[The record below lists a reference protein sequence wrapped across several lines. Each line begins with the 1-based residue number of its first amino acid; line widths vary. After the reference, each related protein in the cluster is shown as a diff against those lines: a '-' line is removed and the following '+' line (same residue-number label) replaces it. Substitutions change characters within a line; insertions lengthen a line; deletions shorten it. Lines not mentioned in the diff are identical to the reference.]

1 MMRFMKKRVQT
12 VVATYL
18 LSLLLMVIQ
27 KPIFLLCYADKAAG
41 ATLAECLSV
50 IWHGLVLDSTTAGY
64 LTVVPWLVMLL
75 TIWINLSER
84 TVQRVLKWYYIIITF
99 VVSLVV
105 SVDMGLFRY
114 WDFRL
119 DSTILQY
126 IVTPKEAAASV
137 TAMDVISTSLLFVAY
152 AATMWFT
159 LRVIYRRYRATI
171 IATSRRVLC
180 TLGFLLIGGLTFLA
194 IRGGVGHAV
203 ANVSMVY
210 FSDNSFLNQAATNPV
225 FSFLS
230 SSLRSELDADDYH
243 YFDESQRQQ
252 IISSLYA
259 DPSLVAPCDSL
270 LTTERPDIVLV
281 ILESFGRNVTDE
293 KVDGEWVTPNIQ
305 ALKQEGVWFE
315 NIIASSFRTDRGQVS
330 VMSGWPAHPVAS
342 IMKYPLKARSL
353 PSIAAELKLEGYT
366 TSFTY
371 GGDANFTNTASY
383 LYNTGI
389 ETIYDEKNISLD
401 SEHRTTQWGYN
412 DAAMCDYFA
421 DQVLDLSQRESPFF
435 ASMLTLS
442 SHEPFEVPHNAF
454 DNKILNA
461 THFTDEALG
470 KMITKWKASPAWKD
484 MLVVMIADH
493 GMGYPED
500 LPLGALARQRI
511 PMLWTGGA
519 VREPRIINTY
529 GSQSDMA
536 ATLLA
541 QMGIAYK
548 ANPFSKNLLDAAQPH
563 FGFWTY
569 NNALGIIDAEG
580 YVIFD
585 CTGNRIMEQQGDVS
599 HTEALLQGGKAIL
612 QTIHT
617 DLCNK

>member
-1 MMRFMKKRVQT
+1 MKNRTLT
-12 VVATYL
+12 VISTYL

-27 KPIFLLCYADKAAG
+27 KPIFLIWYADKAADVS
-41 ATLAECLSV
+41 LWECWLV
-50 IWHGLVLDSTTAGY
+50 IWHGLLLDSTTAGY
-64 LTVVPWLVMLL
+64 LTVIPWLLMLI
-75 TIWINLSER
+75 TIWVKLSDKVVKR
-84 TVQRVLKWYYIIITF
+84 ILKWYFIAITF
-99 VVSLVV
+99 AVSLIV

-137 TAMDVISTSLLFVAY
+137 TVMDVVSTSLLFVLY
-152 AATMWFT
+152 GAAMWFT
-159 LRVIYRRYRATI
+159 LRGIYRRYKSEI
-171 IATSRRVLC
+171 IEKSRRIVC
-180 TLGFLLIGGLTFLA
+180 TLGFILLGGLTFLA

-210 FSDNSFLNQAATNPV
+210 FSNNSFLNQAATNPV

-230 SSLRSELDADDYH
+230 SSLRSELDAADYQ
-243 YFDESQRQQ
+243 YLDEQRRQEL
-252 IISSLYA
+252 IASLYTQQTPA
-259 DPSLVAPCDSL
+259 AECDTL
-270 LTTERPDIVLV
+270 LSTQRPNVVLI
-281 ILESFGRNVTDE
+281 ILESFGRNITDE
-293 KVDGEWVTPNIQ
+293 KVDGKWVTPNIQ
-305 ALKQEGVWFE
+305 TLKQEGIWFE
-315 NIIASSFRTDRGQVS
+315 NIIANSFRTDRGQVS
-330 VMSGWPAHPVAS
+330 IMSGWHAHPVAS
-342 IMKYPLKARSL
+342 IMKYPLKASSL
-353 PSIAAELKLEGYT
+353 PSIAAELKSEGYT

-389 ETIYDEKNISLD
+389 ETIYDEKTISLD
-401 SEHRTTQWGYN
+401 ARHRTTQWGYN
-412 DAAMCDYFA
+412 DEAMCQYFGE
-421 DQVLDLSQRESPFF
+421 QVLNFSQNDRPFF
-435 ASMLTLS
+435 ATLLTLS
-442 SHEPFEVPHNAF
+442 SHEPFEVPHNALS
-454 DNKILNA
+454 DKILNA

-470 KMITKWKASPAWKD
+470 KMIARWKASPAWED

-493 GMGYPED
+493 GMGYPAE

-511 PMLWTGGA
+511 PMLWIGGA
-519 VREPRIINTY
+519 VKQPMTIETY

-541 QMGIAYK
+541 QMGIEYEQS
-548 ANPFSKNLLDAAQPH
+548 PLSKNILDAQQPH

-569 NNALGIIDAEG
+569 NNAFGMIDECG
-580 YVIFD
+580 YVVFD
-585 CTGNRIMEQQGDVS
+585 CTGNRILEQHGEEQ
-599 HTEALLQGGKAIL
+599 HTEELLEGGKAIL